1 MTDAAVAAT
10 AKLDFGRVI
19 QGTFGAIKRNF
30 TTFLVV
36 VLLLV
41 GAPGL
46 LLIVGAV
53 MAGGGAVAAGGGLIG
68 LGVLLLSVSSI
79 MLQGALVHAT
89 VADLNGRHATVG
101 ECVSTGLRTF
111 LPVFAIL
118 ILFTLGVGLSA
129 LAFIF
134 PAFMVAVAW
143 SVSVPAQIVERSGVF
158 GSFTRSGQ
166 LTKNN
171 RWRIFGLVLLWWII
185 STAVQGTL
193 TNLAGVTPMA
203 QLSAGGPAS
212 PLTMFGPGYW
222 ATVVFVGVFN
232 AMVSGAGIAVI
243 YYELRRVKEGVG
255 PEALAAVFD

>member
-1 MTDAAVAAT
+1 
-10 AKLDFGRVI
+10 
-19 QGTFGAIKRNF
+19 
-30 TTFLVV
+30 
-36 VLLLV
+36 
-41 GAPGL
+41 
-46 LLIVGAV
+46 
-53 MAGGGAVAAGGGLIG
+53 
-68 LGVLLLSVSSI
+68 
-79 MLQGALVHAT
+79 
-89 VADLNGRHATVG
+89 
-101 ECVSTGLRTF
+101 
-111 LPVFAIL
+111 VFAIL